1 MEKPIFHSDHFSP
14 PLARARRIF
23 LQSSLREPGRVHEV
37 WSPQQYHLVTL
48 VYSVSSKL
56 SKLSFKCPQQSVS
69 SKLSKLPLKCP
80 QQFIFLIAPL
90 QVSRSQ
96 LRLNFRLSRL
106 HGRGL
111 HGKLSSLTGLKKS
124 LIFNFIQLFLV
135 EEQIGVTTS
144 KLFIPW
150 S

>member
-23 LQSSLREPGRVHEV
+23 LQSSLREPGRVQGRKAHEV
-37 WSPQQYHLVTL
+37 WSPQEYHLVTL

-69 SKLSKLPLKCP
+69 SKLSKLPFKCP
-80 QQFIFLIAPL
+80 QQFIFLIALL

-96 LRLNFRLSRL
+96 LRPNFRLSRL

-124 LIFNFIQLFLV
+124 LILILSNFFLLKDRQ
-135 EEQIGVTTS
+135 E
-144 KLFIPW
+144 
-150 S
+150 